1 MVALKPGSRF
11 GHKIRGVDTAVL
23 QATSIWEMSLK
34 FLPLS
39 PVEVKKKL
47 FNFVIRFIIYCF
59 VGCKLDNKQLQIID
73 NRQRY
78 LKCGSGVC
86 VCVGGEASLFT
97 ALNPWKRAEF
107 WKGQSAKMSASQIS
121 V

>member
-73 NRQRY
+73 NR
-78 LKCGSGVC
+78 LVF
-86 VCVGGEASLFT
+86 EM
-97 ALNPWKRAEF
+97 W
-107 WKGQSAKMSASQIS
+107 
-121 V
+121 